1 MSTNAIEPKESL
13 SQIKWWQLIIIFIG
27 GGIIYLLPYMR
38 GTYYQPL
45 QEALHVTNTQL
56 GVIQSTFGIL
66 TILCYFPGGWLA
78 DRVSPRKLLTTSFL
92 LTGIG
97 GFVYATFPPFAVV
110 VALHFMFGITVTLTF
125 WAAMIKATRLCGPAN
140 MQGRVFGILEGG
152 RRFTSTLAAFI
163 GVAVFTKYAA
173 GVGGLRAV
181 ILTYSCLYV
190 AVGILTWFT
199 LTDSVESEVKSDEEK
214 VTVINITKVLR
225 MPIVWIIALIVLC
238 AYVPFR
244 NTDFLTP
251 YLTKVCGV
259 SAATGALLGTIRYY
273 GLGPVGAITSGFIS
287 DKINVSKAIIGGF
300 SLIAIFNILYVVIPG
315 SPKLIYFIVINMC
328 VLMIALFAV
337 RGVYFALLEEGHV
350 PVVVTGIATGV
361 VSTIGFLP
369 DVFSPI
375 IGGYFLDLYPGALG
389 YKYIFMM
396 SAVFAMIGIL
406 ITFVFRRRI
415 YGKTN

>member
-1 MSTNAIEPKESL
+1 MSTKPIEPNESL

-27 GGIIYLLPYMR
+27 GGIIYLLPYLR
-38 GTYYQPL
+38 GTYYLPL

-56 GVIQSTFGIL
+56 GVIQSTFGLL

-97 GFVYATFPPFAVV
+97 GFVYSTFPPFPVV

-125 WAAMIKATRLCGPAN
+125 WAAMIKATRMCAPVN

-152 RRFTSTLAAFI
+152 RRFTSTFVAFL

-181 ILTYSCLYV
+181 ILTYSTLYIVV
-190 AVGILTWFT
+190 AILTWFT
-199 LTDSVESEVKSDEEK
+199 LTDSVETEVKSDEEK
-214 VTVINITKVLR
+214 VSWANITRVLK
-225 MPIVWIIALIVLC
+225 MPTIWIIALIVLC

-251 YLTKVCGV
+251 YMTKVCGV
-259 SAATGALLGTIRYY
+259 SAATGALLGIIRYY

-287 DKINVSKAIIGGF
+287 DRINVSKVIMGGF
-300 SLIAIFNILYVVIPG
+300 ILIAILNILYVVVPG
-315 SPKLIYFIVINMC
+315 SPKLIYFVVINMC

-350 PVVVTGIATGV
+350 PMVITGIATGV

-375 IGGYFLDLYPGALG
+375 IGGYFLDLHPGALG

-396 SAVFAMIGIL
+396 SAVFAIIGII
-406 ITFVFRRRI
+406 ITYVFRSRI